1 MNCTWLGWRLQESRA
16 WYNGNMGKRWVRWLV
31 LILSIGVTV
40 RLGGNVWRLIR
51 AGERGKR
58 AQSEVA
64 AAEVENKQL
73 QQKLEEV
80 KSDDFVERE
89 AREKLGLGKLGEV
102 VVIVPSPPNLKS
114 QATNSNTEANWRK
127 WWELYVGI

>member
-1 MNCTWLGWRLQESRA
+1 
-16 WYNGNMGKRWVRWLV
+16 MGKRWVRWLV

-51 AGERGKR
+51 AGERVKR

-89 AREKLGLGKLGEV
+89 AREKLGLGKPGET
-102 VVIVPSPPNLKS
+102 VVIVPTPGRVQDSGFKIQDEP
-114 QATNSNTEANWRK
+114 NWRK
-127 WWELYVGI
+127 WWRLYGLP